1 MTQPSRAPD
10 SPRFD
15 PAAARVLPEDLVRAF
30 TSLAKGDFSVRL
42 QRNFQRDTDDAI
54 AFFVNVIAE
63 QLDRLVSERERVHE
77 DLAAGVAAL
86 SEKFLALAAGDL
98 SARAV
103 PNGRRDALD
112 TLARMFNVMAVE
124 VGTIFADHEKQ
135 RAVLEATFESMVD
148 GVVLLGAK
156 GIIQNANGA
165 MARLLGLDRKDL
177 VGKPI
182 GDVLAESEHA
192 FADGLRDLTTMTPFQ
207 SRDTLFLP
215 ATGEPIRMAVNGSP
229 HRSADG
235 ALLGIVLVARDDG
248 ELKELQAQLQVADRL
263 ATMGT
268 VAAGVAHEINNPL
281 AFVMSNLQFVSAE
294 IAALAE
300 SGSLSPERITDVM
313 KALAASREGA
323 RRVKNIVSDMR
334 TFSRAESA
342 APTRVEVNELVDSA
356 LALVH
361 NELRHHARITKSYGT
376 APSVFANE
384 GRLVQVF
391 LNMLQNA
398 AHSIPVGS
406 VDAHEIRIVT
416 GTDAAGGAFVSF
428 QDTGCGIPP
437 EQLPHIFDLFFTT
450 KTVGGGT
457 GLGLSI
463 CHRIIESAGG
473 KIEVKSTVGVGSS
486 FRIVLPPA
494 PRESTDS
501 VDSAAPRRVS
511 SVPRLQVLVI
521 DDEPEIGDSIQ
532 RLLKNHDVQA
542 ARSAAEALAL
552 VRERSYDVLLCDLL
566 MPSMTGMDLHAHL
579 DKTRPELAARMI
591 FLTGGPFAHGVHEFL
606 ASVPNERLD
615 KPFEAEELVAVLER
629 AGAGKRRVPD
639 V

>member
-1 MTQPSRAPD
+1 VTQPSRAPD

>member
-1 MTQPSRAPD
+1 VTQPSRAPE
-10 SPRFD
+10 SPRID
-15 PAAARVLPEDLVRAF
+15 PVAARVLPEDLVRAF

-77 DLAAGVAAL
+77 DLSAGVATL

-98 SARAV
+98 STRAV
-103 PNGRRDALD
+103 PTGKRDALD
-112 TLARMFNVMAVE
+112 TLSRMFNVMAVE
-124 VGTIFADHEKQ
+124 VGTVFADHEKQ

-165 MARLLGLDRKDL
+165 MARLLGRDRGEL

-182 GDVLAESEHA
+182 DALLAESERA
-192 FADGLRDLTTMTPFQ
+192 FADGLRDLATMTSFR

-215 ATGEPIRMAVNGSP
+215 ANGEPIRIAVNGSP

-235 ALLGIVLVARDDG
+235 ALLGIVLVARDDR
-248 ELKELQAQLQVADRL
+248 ELRELEAQLQVADRL

-294 IAALAE
+294 VAALADT
-300 SGSLSPERITDVM
+300 GSLSQERIVDVM

-323 RRVKNIVSDMR
+323 RRVKDIVGDLR

-342 APTRVEVNELVDSA
+342 ASAQLEVNALLDSA

-361 NELRHHARITKSYGT
+361 NELRHHARITKEYGA
-376 APSVFANE
+376 APPVIANE

-398 AHSIPVGS
+398 AQSIPVGS
-406 VDAHEIRIVT
+406 VESHEIRVVT
-416 GTDAAGGAFVSF
+416 GTDPTGAAFVAF
-428 QDTGCGIPP
+428 HDTGCGIPA

-463 CHRIIESAGG
+463 CHRIVESAGG
-473 KIEVKSTVGVGSS
+473 RIEVKSTVGAGSV
-486 FRIVLPPA
+486 FRIVLPAAVSEPA
-494 PRESTDS
+494 SDGAASQVRPTPSGKGLHVLVVDDEHEICESTK
-501 VDSAAPRRVS
+501 
-511 SVPRLQVLVI
+511 
-521 DDEPEIGDSIQ
+521 
-532 RLLKNHDVQA
+532 RLLKGHDVDTA
-542 ARSAAEALAL
+542 ASAAQAIELC
-552 VRERSYDVLLCDLL
+552 RDRTYDVLLCDLL

-579 DKTRPELAARMI
+579 AKVRPELVARMI
-591 FLTGGPFAHGVHEFL
+591 FMTGGPFGQGVREFL
-606 ASVPNERLD
+606 ASVPNARLD
-615 KPFEAEELVAVLER
+615 KPFEAEELAALLDEAR
-629 AGAGKRRVPD
+629 ARTRTRAI
-639 V
+639 

>member
-1 MTQPSRAPD
+1 MEQQSLTPD
-10 SPRFD
+10 SPRID

-77 DLAAGVAAL
+77 DLATGVASL

-103 PNGRRDALD
+103 PSGRRDALD
-112 TLARMFNVMAVE
+112 TLSRMFNVMAVE
-124 VGTIFADHEKQ
+124 VGTIFGEHEKQ

-148 GVVLLGAK
+148 GVLLVGAK

-165 MARLLGLDRKDL
+165 IARLLGHDRTDL

-182 GDVLAESEHA
+182 DDVLAESEHA
-192 FADGLRDLTTMTPFQ
+192 FAEGLRDLGTMTPFQ
-207 SRDTLFLP
+207 SRDTLFRP
-215 ATGEPIRMAVNGSP
+215 ASGEPILVAVNGSP

-235 ALLGIVLVARDDG
+235 ALLGIVLVARDDR

-294 IAALAE
+294 IATLAE
-300 SGSLSPERITDVM
+300 SGSLSPERIADVM

-323 RRVKNIVSDMR
+323 RRVKNIVGDLR

-342 APTRVEVNELVDSA
+342 APTRVEINTLVESA

-361 NELRHHARITKSYGT
+361 NELRHHARITKEYGA
-376 APSVFANE
+376 APTVFANE

-398 AHSIPVGS
+398 AQSIPVGS
-406 VDAHEIRIVT
+406 VDAHEIKIVT
-416 GTDAAGGAFVSF
+416 GTDASGAAFVSF

-437 EQLPHIFDLFFTT
+437 GQLPHIFDLFFTT

-463 CHRIIESAGG
+463 CHRIVESAGG
-473 KIEVKSTVGVGSS
+473 KIEVKSTVGVGSV
-486 FRIVLPPA
+486 FRIVLPA
-494 PRESTDS
+494 AKAESTES
-501 VDSAAPRRVS
+501 GGTAAPRRAS

-532 RLLKNHDVQA
+532 RLLKDHDVHA
-542 ARSAAEALAL
+542 TRSAAEALAVL
-552 VRERSYDVLLCDLL
+552 RERSYDVLLCDLL

-579 DKTRPELAARMI
+579 MKTRPELAERMI
-591 FLTGGPFAHGVHEFL
+591 FLTGGPFAHGVREFL
-606 ASVPNERLD
+606 ASVPNARLD
-615 KPFEAEELVAVLER
+615 KPFEAEELAAVVESTTR
-629 AGAGKRRVPD
+629 APGA
-639 V
+639 